1 RVSEPLSLELKI
13 TPSTQPPPSVDF
25 GSGRH
30 SVYRIGWPFER
41 LPSPRLVIA
50 TSARVF
56 ERTILVAAEREPNR
70 YHRDR
75 WIEVL
80 ARASWA
86 HVDKDTAAGEL
97 TLPLSSV
104 DSKELL

>member
-1 RVSEPLSLELKI
+1 MPRDREDPEKGWPARPNYANSLASPMPLASLA
-13 TPSTQPPPSVDF
+13 
-25 GSGRH
+25 
-30 SVYRIGWPFER
+30 PFER

-86 HVDKDTAAGEL
+86 HVDKDTASCVL
-97 TLPLSSV
+97 RVRQSLI
-104 DSKELL
+104 